1 MVNLVNLYFT
11 WRQVL
16 IRASR
21 RVQVRWLFIISV
33 FLDICSKNISVFL
46 DIFGKNMKN
55 PRKR

>member
-11 WRQVL
+11 CRQVL

-33 FLDICSKNISVFL
+33 FLDIGSKNISVFL
-46 DIFGKNMKN
+46 DIFGKNICVS
-55 PRKR
+55 

>member
-1 MVNLVNLYFT
+1 MVILVNLYFT

-33 FLDICSKNISVFL
+33 FLDIYSKNISVFL
-46 DIFGKNMKN
+46 DIFGKNICVS
-55 PRKR
+55 